1 MQSILRK
8 TTVPFGII
16 IAAVIGCVILLFAF
30 ILAAQAQAS
39 SPRLSA
45 GERLVSVHDHGKERG
60 ILTHATTLRDAF
72 KEAGIEIDPNDRVE
86 PGLDEELVA
95 TNYEVNIYRARP
107 VTIVDGAVKKR
118 VMSPYQTPE
127 QIAKNAG
134 MELHDEDVAEMSLS
148 SDMMAQGTG
157 VQLAIDRA
165 TSFTLVLYG
174 KKMTAYTQ
182 EATVGAMLEKK
193 EIELGKN
200 DTLSVPK
207 DAEIREGMKVEI
219 WRNGK
224 QTVTEEQEIAFEV
237 EEIQDPDREVG
248 YREVKT
254 PGTKGKKSVTYEVVM
269 KNGKEV
275 SRKEIQSVVMKKPK
289 KEVVIVGAKIE
300 GPEEIMAKIRAA
312 ARAKGIDV
320 QRVLLIAQCES
331 HFNPQAGSYYKG
343 IFQHDPS
350 YWSGRAAKYGFAGA
364 SIFDVDA
371 QIGVSTSMM
380 AEGGWSHWG
389 CDPGP
394 Q

>member
-45 GERLVSVHDHGKERG
+45 GERLVSVHDRGKERG

-134 MELHDEDVAEMSLS
+134 MELHDEDVATMSLS
-148 SDMMAQGTG
+148 NDMMAAGSG

-165 TSFTLVLYG
+165 TPFTLVLYG

-289 KEVVIVGAKIE
+289 KEVVIVGAKFNYTG
-300 GPEEIMAKIRAA
+300 GPLNEAQINAL
-312 ARAKGIDV
+312 G
-320 QRVLLIAQCES
+320 QCES
-331 HFNPQAGSYYKG
+331 GMTATRNSGNGFYGAFQFMPSTWRSVAPAPYDSGLPHEAPLGAQKQAVQNLLSGSNIFTQFPSCAKKMRAQG
-343 IFQHDPS
+343 I
-350 YWSGRAAKYGFAGA
+350 
-364 SIFDVDA
+364 I
-371 QIGVSTSMM
+371 
-380 AEGGWSHWG
+380 
-389 CDPGP
+389 
-394 Q
+394 

>member
-45 GERLVSVHDHGKERG
+45 GERLISVHDRGKERG

-72 KEAGIEIDPNDRVE
+72 KEAKIQIDPNDRVE

-134 MELHDEDVAEMSLS
+134 MELHDEDVATMSLS
-148 SDMMAQGTG
+148 SDMMVAGSG

-165 TSFTLVLYG
+165 TPFTLVLYG

-289 KEVVIVGAKIE
+289 KEVAIVGTKMSNSFSGSFAEALARLRSCE
-300 GPEEIMAKIRAA
+300 GSYTSNTGNGYYGAYQFDIGTWGGYKGYPHAA
-312 ARAKGIDV
+312 AAPPAV
-320 QRVLLIAQCES
+320 QDEKAWETYQRRGWQ
-331 HFNPQAGSYYKG
+331 PW
-343 IFQHDPS
+343 PS
-350 YWSGRAAKYGFAGA
+350 CAASQGLQDIYR
-364 SIFDVDA
+364 
-371 QIGVSTSMM
+371 
-380 AEGGWSHWG
+380 
-389 CDPGP
+389 
-394 Q
+394 

>member
-45 GERLVSVHDHGKERG
+45 GERLVSVHDRGKERG

-148 SDMMAQGTG
+148 SDMVAQGTG

-165 TSFTLVLYG
+165 TPFTLVLYG

-237 EEIQDPDREVG
+237 EEIQDPDHEVG

-254 PGTKGKKSVTYEVVM
+254 PGMKGKKSVTYEVVM

-289 KEVVIVGAKIE
+289 KEVVIVGTKMSNSFSGSFAEALARLRSCE
-300 GPEEIMAKIRAA
+300 GSYTSNTGNGYYGAYQFDIDTWGGYKGYPHAA
-312 ARAKGIDV
+312 AAPPAV
-320 QRVLLIAQCES
+320 QDEKAWETYQRRGWQ
-331 HFNPQAGSYYKG
+331 PW
-343 IFQHDPS
+343 PS
-350 YWSGRAAKYGFAGA
+350 CA
-364 SIFDVDA
+364 
-371 QIGVSTSMM
+371 VSQ
-380 AEGGWSHWG
+380 GLQ
-389 CDPGP
+389 DIYR
-394 Q
+394 